1 MDYMAKFI
9 NHIIHQIV
17 GCILLIYYSSQVVR
31 HTFTTDKSL
40 SEYLLIYSF
49 RVILQDLRDGKKDCS
64 HVVIKN
70 PNYKTMAIQILLSL
84 IIGFILCYIVYK
96 NAKKHDNNE
105 IIIKNSPDKIK
116 EKRNSK
122 VTPKKHIRKGLSK
135 SESPNKDICCIEE
148 SMIDNITEKE

>member
-1 MDYMAKFI
+1 
-9 NHIIHQIV
+9 
-17 GCILLIYYSSQVVR
+17 
-31 HTFTTDKSL
+31 
-40 SEYLLIYSF
+40 
-49 RVILQDLRDGKKDCS
+49 
-64 HVVIKN
+64 
-70 PNYKTMAIQILLSL
+70 MAIQILLSL

-105 IIIKNSPDKIK
+105 IIIKNSSDKIK

-148 SMIDNITEKE
+148 SMTDNITEKE